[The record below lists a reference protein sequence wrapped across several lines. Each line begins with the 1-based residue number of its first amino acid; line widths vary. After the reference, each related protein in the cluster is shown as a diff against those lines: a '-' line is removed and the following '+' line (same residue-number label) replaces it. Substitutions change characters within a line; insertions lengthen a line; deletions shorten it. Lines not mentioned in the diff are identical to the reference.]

1 MAGPCGGDRAADPS
15 DQFTGI
21 SRASCELRP
30 QLRCGRGASICWNQN
45 GVPSAGSRYA
55 VSDVRDAGRL
65 DDSELLEL
73 GVGDPVEQALAV
85 AEQDR

>member
-30 QLRCGRGASICWNQN
+30 QLRCGRGASISWNQT
-45 GVPSAGSRYA
+45 GTARQTRV
-55 VSDVRDAGRL
+55 DQVR
-65 DDSELLEL
+65 
-73 GVGDPVEQALAV
+73 VVDP
-85 AEQDR
+85 